1 MITPLRV
8 GIFGVG
14 RMGGVH
20 LEHLV
25 RLHEAGQIELA
36 AIGDRWPPFLESARA
51 QVPDSAAVVSSPEAM
66 IDAGLDAAVV
76 VSRTGDHARDILAFV
91 RRGIPVLVEKPMVRT
106 VAEAEAI
113 VRELGAAGERL
124 VQVAFQRHYDEATR
138 FAAAWCA
145 RGTIG
150 DLQQSHHVL
159 QDKNPTPVGYD
170 SCGIT
175 ADMAIHLVYEAM
187 SVRAFELPRTVQALQ
202 FMAPP
207 YEDRAREGANI
218 VHVFCQWPNGS
229 LAHLWGSRVNGT
241 GYDNGF
247 TLTGT
252 EGRIDVGAFVGDFGP
267 IAARLWQGTGS
278 HPGPRGVLAES
289 REFAMTPSRPG
300 HPDFYPRFA
309 AAYEAE
315 LREFVRRVAAGAA
328 LDPGLEV
335 GWKTLLVANL
345 AEASARQGGRRF
357 ELSRPD
363 GRPIASAA
371 EAAEFAAVTMS
382 ALEAPAIVH
391 QESHETAR

>member
-1 MITPLRV
+1 
-8 GIFGVG
+8 
-14 RMGGVH
+14 MGGVH

-25 RLHEAGQIELA
+25 RLHEAGQIEFV
-36 AIGDRWPPFLESARA
+36 AIGDRWAPFLESARA
-51 QVPDSAAVVSSPEAM
+51 HVPASVAAFPSAETMV
-66 IDAGLDAAVV
+66 DAGLDAAVV

-106 VAEAEAI
+106 VAEADAI

-138 FAAAWCA
+138 LASDWVS
-145 RGTIG
+145 RGLLG

-175 ADMAIHLVYEAM
+175 ADMAIHLVHEAM
-187 SVRAFELPRTVQALQ
+187 SFRSFQLPRTVQALQ

-218 VHVFCQWPNGS
+218 VHVFCQWDNGS
-229 LAHLWGSRVNGT
+229 LAHLWGSRINGT

-267 IAARLWQGTGS
+267 ISARLWRGTGTMA
-278 HPGPRGVLAES
+278 GPRGVLADS
-289 REFAMTPSRPG
+289 REFAMTQPRVG

-309 AAYEAE
+309 TAYDAE
-315 LREFVRRVAAGAA
+315 LREFVRRVATREP
-328 LDPGLEV
+328 LEPGLNI

-345 AEASARQGGRRF
+345 AEASARQGGRAF
-357 ELSRPD
+357 ELARPD
-363 GRPIASAA
+363 GRRIDSAA
-371 EAAEFAAVTMS
+371 DAAEFAAATM
-382 ALEAPAIVH
+382 AELERPSEFFA
-391 QESHETAR
+391 